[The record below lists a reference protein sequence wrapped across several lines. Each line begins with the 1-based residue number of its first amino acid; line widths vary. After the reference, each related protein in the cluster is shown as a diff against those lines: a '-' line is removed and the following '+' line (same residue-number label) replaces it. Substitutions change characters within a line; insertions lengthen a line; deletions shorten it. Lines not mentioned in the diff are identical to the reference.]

1 VGNGNDSYFLQSC
14 RTVPG
19 KPCIKPFSSRRPFKE
34 ALNKITR
41 DTFVNIFRD
50 TWFSFDGRFQSI
62 RRILQSAKEA
72 GDCCSFDGRFQS
84 IRRILQSAKEA
95 GDCCLSSR
103 AGCKADRCF
112 VSNEDR
118 STMNTAKKTTG
129 AAIAVAAAALLAS
142 APIATHAGEMGKC
155 MGANSCKGHS
165 SCKTATSSC
174 KGLNACKGQG
184 FH

>member
-1 VGNGNDSYFLQSC
+1 VKL
-14 RTVPG
+14 
-19 KPCIKPFSSRRPFKE
+19 PFARHDAFISRLGSPTRF
-34 ALNKITR
+34 ANITR

-72 GDCCSFDGRFQS
+72 GDCC
-84 IRRILQSAKEA
+84 
-95 GDCCLSSR
+95 LSSR
-103 AGCKADRCF
+103 AGCKADRYF
-112 VSNEDR
+112 VLNEDR

-142 APIATHAGEMGKC
+142 APMTTYAGEMGKC

-184 FH
+184 FLEMSKAQCEEAGGNFET